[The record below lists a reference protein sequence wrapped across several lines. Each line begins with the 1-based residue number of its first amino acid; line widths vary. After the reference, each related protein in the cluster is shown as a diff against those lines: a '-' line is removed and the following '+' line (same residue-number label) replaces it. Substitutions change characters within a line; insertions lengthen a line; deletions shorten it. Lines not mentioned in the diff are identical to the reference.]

1 MGIFKKNS
9 KIATTDVSTKK
20 SDDDMYN
27 SACLNVAVS
36 FYFIYLSVMSLFLD
50 IFLQSCYNFIVRKPN
65 MAFIQF

>member
-27 SACLNVAVS
+27 SACLNVA
-36 FYFIYLSVMSLFLD
+36 IATG
-50 IFLQSCYNFIVRKPN
+50 NFSTCLRQKLWSALKVVNQILTSNPL
-65 MAFIQF
+65 

>member
-27 SACLNVAVS
+27 SAWDMWNALKVVNQILTS
-36 FYFIYLSVMSLFLD
+36 NPL
-50 IFLQSCYNFIVRKPN
+50 
-65 MAFIQF
+65 

>member
-27 SACLNVAVS
+27 SACLNVA
-36 FYFIYLSVMSLFLD
+36 IATG
-50 IFLQSCYNFIVRKPN
+50 NFRSALKVVNQILTSNPL
-65 MAFIQF
+65 

>member
-27 SACLNVAVS
+27 SACLNVAIATGNFS
-36 FYFIYLSVMSLFLD
+36 HMSQAEMWSALKVVNQILTSNP
-50 IFLQSCYNFIVRKPN
+50 L
-65 MAFIQF
+65 

>member
-27 SACLNVAVS
+27 SACLNVAIDTS
-36 FYFIYLSVMSLFLD
+36 NFSHMSQAE
-50 IFLQSCYNFIVRKPN
+50 IVECIESCKPN
-65 MAFIQF
+65 SNK

>member
-27 SACLNVAVS
+27 SACLNVA
-36 FYFIYLSVMSLFLD
+36 IATG
-50 IFLQSCYNFIVRKPN
+50 NFILATCLRQKLWSALKVVNQILTSNPL
-65 MAFIQF
+65 